1 MVIDCVTS
9 NITFPAGVVD
19 CINYSF
25 NCCDTIVTIY
35 AWFTVNAVFHLTD
48 CYVVFNL
55 TICING
61 SRCVVTVNE
70 VQALRQFNGLS
81 VLAVSGVF
89 QFCIAKSYV
98 VRINSVNC
106 LTISTFIFRY
116 SHIFTS
122 LNFCFSFFQLCNIN
136 CISVVYT
143 SFYISNELI
152 TSVDTILSDGRT
164 TRDSQAIVVN
174 YSIANC

>member
-55 TICING
+55 TICINR

-70 VQALRQFNGLS
+70 VQALRQFNGLRVS
-81 VLAVSGVF
+81 AVSGVF
-89 QFCIAKSYV
+89 
-98 VRINSVNC
+98 
-106 LTISTFIFRY
+106 
-116 SHIFTS
+116 
-122 LNFCFSFFQLCNIN
+122 
-136 CISVVYT
+136 
-143 SFYISNELI
+143 
-152 TSVDTILSDGRT
+152 
-164 TRDSQAIVVN
+164 
-174 YSIANC
+174 

>member
-55 TICING
+55 TICINR
-61 SRCVVTVNE
+61 SRCVVAVNE

-81 VLAVSGVF
+81 VSAVSGVF
-89 QFCIAKSYV
+89 QYCIAKSYV
-98 VRINSVNC
+98 IRINSVNC
-106 LTISTFIFRY
+106 MTVSTVSRIY
-116 SHIFTS
+116 SYVVTS
-122 LNFCFSFFQLCNIN
+122 LNFCFSFFQLLYVNR
-136 CISVVYT
+136 ISVIYT

-152 TSVDTILSDGRT
+152 TSVDTSLSDGRT

-174 YSIANC
+174 YSIADC